1 MQGAQ
6 VCLDTGESMISP
18 AKAAHRV
25 AFWKWRNDKSAGQ
38 PICTAKAARRVA
50 PRDGRNEYW
59 WVQLR
64 PQGLYYARRVD
75 GVEVPI
81 EEGECPD
88 WDSLPAAP
96 GARVLLCVPGVKVR
110 IHSVSIPTRNRR
122 RFSTAL
128 PFALEER
135 LFRAPET
142 YHFVPLARPAGQ
154 AGTPVAVVERE
165 QVADWVGA
173 ATTLGLQLDLLIPDY
188 LVLPAPAP
196 DTWLLDALEKPFLL
210 RFPDPHGGAVLSE
223 HPGTTPPGG
232 LQLALERSEQTPAKL
247 QVRVRDREQY
257 EQAENWREWLVERN
271 MELERVQVNM
281 PRPAWLARQAA
292 PPARV
297 SLLTGPYR
305 PGRDRSLHARR
316 FIPAAGL
323 AAALVLVLAAQ
334 WFVEYSLIQAQHARL
349 TGAIEAAYRQAFPE
363 ARRLVNPRHQMEQ
376 WLSAASKPVTGGQ
389 EQGIDILVWL
399 ERLAPLL
406 ANRADASLTAFNFDG
421 RQLILDLS
429 LPDFEALEALQKQLS
444 AADLKPDVETAEL
457 KDGRV
462 MSRLLLAEKS

>member
-1 MQGAQ
+1 M
-6 VCLDTGESMISP
+6 
-18 AKAAHRV
+18 
-25 AFWKWRNDKSAGQ
+25 
-38 PICTAKAARRVA
+38 
-50 PRDGRNEYW
+50 
-59 WVQLR
+59 R
-64 PQGLYYARRVD
+64 PQGLYYARRVN
-75 GVEVPI
+75 GAEVPI

-110 IHSVSIPTRNRR
+110 IHSVGIPTRNRK

-142 YHFVPLARPAGQ
+142 YHFVPLTRPAGR

-165 QVADWVGA
+165 QVTDWVA
-173 ATTLGLQLDLLIPDY
+173 AASARGLQLDLLIPDY
-188 LVLPAPAP
+188 LLLPEPAP
-196 DTWLLDALEKPFLL
+196 DTWLLDALEKPYLL
-210 RFPDPHGGAVLSE
+210 RFPHPHGGAALSE

-247 QVRVRDREQY
+247 QVRVRDREQH
-257 EQAENWREWLVERN
+257 EQVGNWREWLAARN

-281 PRPAWLARQAA
+281 SRPAWLARQAA
-292 PPARV
+292 PPARM

-305 PGRDRSLHARR
+305 PGRDRLLHARR

-323 AAALVLVLAAQ
+323 AAALVLVLVAQ
-334 WFVEYSLIQAQHARL
+334 WFVEYSRIQAQHARL
-349 TGAIEAAYRQAFPE
+349 TGAIEDTYRQAFPG

-376 WLSAASKPVTGGQ
+376 WLSAAARPVAGGRKQ
-389 EQGIDILVWL
+389 DVDILVWL

-406 ANRADASLTAFNFDG
+406 ADNADARLTAFDFDG

-429 LPDFEALEALQKQLS
+429 LPDFEALETLQEQLS
-444 AADLKPDVETAEL
+444 SANLEPDVEKAEL

-462 MSRLLLAEKS
+462 IGRMSLAEQS